1 MSYLLSMS
9 GFNFDNNKMMILCE
23 KNVFDEFAE
32 VIFELYD
39 RATGAN
45 AGNADDDKDE
55 VCEEDNV
62 DVNVGSHL
70 VNEPIMDDFIDD
82 MSLTPQSHV
91 VPQKVENA
99 LSSSTNSIETIIET
113 VVAMVPKIDRL
124 VNVLSTADK
133 DVTNFQVKLYNEMT
147 TIEGLTEDEMYDST
161 TMMTT
166 KHDLLRVFFTMPN
179 HHRKRYILQMLR
191 HGI

>member
-1 MSYLLSMS
+1 MTY
-9 GFNFDNNKMMILCE
+9 GQDQ
-23 KNVFDEFAE
+23 
-32 VIFELYD
+32 
-39 RATGAN
+39 ATRAN
-45 AGNADDDKDE
+45 AGNTDDNKDE

-99 LSSSTNSIETIIET
+99 LSSSTNRYRKRKKNERTIDCMCSSIETMIEI
-113 VVAMVPKIDRL
+113 VAAMVPKINKM

-133 DVTNFQVKLYNEMT
+133 DVTNFQVKLYDEMT

-166 KHDLLRVFFTMPN
+166 KHDLLRVLFTMPN

>member
-1 MSYLLSMS
+1 MTY
-9 GFNFDNNKMMILCE
+9 GQ
-23 KNVFDEFAE
+23 
-32 VIFELYD
+32 D

-62 DVNVGSHL
+62 DVNVGSHI

-99 LSSSTNSIETIIET
+99 LSSSTN
-113 VVAMVPKIDRL
+113 R
-124 VNVLSTADK
+124 
-133 DVTNFQVKLYNEMT
+133 Y
-147 TIEGLTEDEMYDST
+147 
-161 TMMTT
+161 
-166 KHDLLRVFFTMPN
+166 
-179 HHRKRYILQMLR
+179 RKRKKMREQLIVCVQVLR
-191 HGI
+191 QLLKLW

>member
-1 MSYLLSMS
+1 MCS
-9 GFNFDNNKMMILCE
+9 
-23 KNVFDEFAE
+23 
-32 VIFELYD
+32 
-39 RATGAN
+39 
-45 AGNADDDKDE
+45 
-55 VCEEDNV
+55 
-62 DVNVGSHL
+62 
-70 VNEPIMDDFIDD
+70 
-82 MSLTPQSHV
+82 
-91 VPQKVENA
+91 
-99 LSSSTNSIETIIET
+99 SIETMIET
-113 VVAMVPKIDRL
+113 VAVMVPKIDRL